1 MSWCH
6 CFPDP
11 DYHYVQPG
19 NLIGFWSYYQ
29 MISNYCCLHWC
40 LSPRG
45 FRSSLCFTGSYIADI
60 ITRVHAPV
68 IVIFSTP
75 SKINKII
82 KLVRIKS
89 VSRTRLAIQIG
100 ASLTRQPCF
109 SCFLLYLLVLSSRQN
124 FSPGFENNKN
134 L

>member
-6 CFPDP
+6 CFLDP

-19 NLIGFWSYYQ
+19 NLIGFWSYCR

-45 FRSSLCFTGSYIADI
+45 SRSSLCFPGSYIADML
-60 ITRVHAPV
+60 TRVHAPI

-82 KLVRIKS
+82 KLVRIKIHFENS
-89 VSRTRLAIQIG
+89 ISNSNRRKSKSKTLLFLFSAL
-100 ASLTRQPCF
+100 LTRAEFATKFF
-109 SCFLLYLLVLSSRQN
+109 SRLR
-124 FSPGFENNKN
+124 K
-134 L
+134 